1 MVSFRATRG
10 PLFPKPAS
18 CLGLFL
24 LFPSLTQNA
33 QSESVRDGENT
44 SFWPKD
50 NYLLKR
56 HGPKHMEKSVA
67 VGMTIFYGSLFLLG
81 VPGNFLTCLII
92 FMNSYMRAAP
102 NYYLFNLAVADI
114 LTLSIGKLYS
124 IFINYL
130 YPFWLWAC
138 QSNPKNCF
146 LSAVFVWW
154 CKTNLDT
161 FESYFC
167 ILSFS
172 VNSCHFV
179 SRYVNHGPLQWSLR
193 NLTFDT
199 FLFRNDVVCINIC
212 G

>member
-1 MVSFRATRG
+1 MIIVSAWLRTHNLRVWEMEKSTF
-10 PLFPKPAS
+10 
-18 CLGLFL
+18 
-24 LFPSLTQNA
+24 
-33 QSESVRDGENT
+33 
-44 SFWPKD
+44 FWPKD
-50 NYLLKR
+50 DYLLRR

-124 IFINYL
+124 ILSLFI
-130 YPFWLWAC
+130 FWFWAR

-154 CKTNLDT
+154 CKTSLDM
-161 FESYFC
+161 FESYFFM
-167 ILSFS
+167 LSFW

-179 SRYVNHGPLQWSLR
+179 SSNVILHLTHICLDMMLYVGIH
-193 NLTFDT
+193 
-199 FLFRNDVVCINIC
+199 VCK
-212 G
+212 

>member
-1 MVSFRATRG
+1 MIIA
-10 PLFPKPAS
+10 PAW
-18 CLGLFL
+18 LRTHN
-24 LFPSLTQNA
+24 PRVW
-33 QSESVRDGENT
+33 EIDKNT

-124 IFINYL
+124 ILSLFI
-130 YPFWLWAC
+130 FWLWDR
-138 QSNPKNCF
+138 QSF
-146 LSAVFVWW
+146 LSAVIVWW
-154 CKTNLDT
+154 CIKQVYKYM
-161 FESYFC
+161 SYFFM
-167 ILSFS
+167 LSFC
-172 VNSCHFV
+172 VNSCRSV
-179 SRYVNHGPLQWSLR
+179 SSYVILH
-193 NLTFDT
+193 LTHI
-199 FLFRNDVVCINIC
+199 V
-212 G
+212 